1 MILKE
6 TDEKELLNKFQ
17 EYGYNAEKQ
26 MAFYLKRAFQ
36 ESNDIFVINDL
47 RLVMNDDVA
56 QIDHLIMHRF
66 GFILIESK
74 SVTSKISVNEHG
86 EWIRHYSK

>member
-36 ESNDIFVINDL
+36 ENNDIFVINDL
-47 RLVMNDDVA
+47 RLEMNDDVA
-56 QIDHLIMHRF
+56 QIDHLIS
-66 GFILIESK
+66 G
-74 SVTSKISVNEHG
+74 
-86 EWIRHYSK
+86 